1 MTRVAI
7 VDDHAVLRAG
17 LSRFLTDHDDLR
29 VVACCA
35 SAREALEVVRDG
47 TVDVMVL
54 DISMPGQS
62 GIDALRAIRSRTSA
76 LAVLIYSSLPSEHYA
91 LPLLRHGADGYL
103 NKGCEPD
110 EVVAAIRHLAGGKR
124 YVNAEQ
130 AEQLAA
136 DHIRGDPGPLH
147 AQLNAREFEIFLGL
161 ARGHSLT
168 DLSRG
173 MALSI
178 KSVST
183 YRMRVLEKLGLQ
195 TNSQL
200 TYYAVKNRLL
210 D

>member
-17 LSRFLTDHDDLR
+17 LRRFLNDHDDFR

-35 SAREALEVVRDG
+35 SAREALELLREDA
-47 TVDVMVL
+47 VDVLVL
-54 DISMPGQS
+54 DVAMPGQS
-62 GIDALRAIRSRTSA
+62 GIDALRAIRSRSPT
-76 LAVLIYSSLPSEHYA
+76 LPVLIYSALPSEHYA
-91 LPLLRHGADGYL
+91 LPLLRLGADGYL
-103 NKGCEPD
+103 NKGCEPQ
-110 EVVAAIRHLAGGKR
+110 EVVAAIRHLACGKR
-124 YVNAEQ
+124 YVNGDQ

-136 DHIRGDPGPLH
+136 DLGSGDPGPLH
-147 AQLNAREFEIFLGL
+147 SQLNAREFEIFLGL
-161 ARGHSLT
+161 AKGQTLT
-168 DLSRG
+168 ELSRS
-173 MALSI
+173 MALSV

-183 YRMRVLEKLGLQ
+183 YRMRVLEKLGLL

>member
-17 LSRFLTDHDDLR
+17 LGRYLSDHGDLR

-35 SAREALEVVRDG
+35 SAREALDSVRDDAL
-47 TVDVMVL
+47 DVLVL
-54 DISMPGQS
+54 DIAMPGQS
-62 GIDALRAIRSRTSA
+62 GIDALRAIRSRSPT
-76 LAVLIYSSLPSEHYA
+76 LAVLVYSSFPSEHYA

-103 NKGCEPD
+103 NKGCEPE

-124 YVNAEQ
+124 YVTAEQ

-136 DHIRGDPGPLH
+136 DLSSGQSGPLH
-147 AQLNAREFEIFLGL
+147 SQLNAREFEIFLGL
-161 ARGHSLT
+161 ANGQSLPELGRSMS
-168 DLSRG
+168 LSV
-173 MALSI
+173 

-183 YRMRVLEKLGLQ
+183 YRMRVLEKLGLL

-200 TYYAVKNRLL
+200 TYYAVKNGLV

>member
-17 LSRFLTDHDDLR
+17 LHRYLSDHDDLR

-35 SAREALEVVRDG
+35 SAREALDKVRG
-47 TVDVMVL
+47 EALDVMVL
-54 DISMPGQS
+54 DIAMPGQS
-62 GIDALRAIRSRTSA
+62 GIDVLRAIRLRESSPS
-76 LAVLIYSSLPSEHYA
+76 VLIYSSYPSEQYA
-91 LPLLRHGADGYL
+91 LQLLRHGADGYL

-110 EVVAAIRHLAGGKR
+110 EVVAAIRYVASGKR
-124 YVNAEQ
+124 YVTAEQ

-136 DHIRGDPGPLH
+136 DLSSGQAGPLH
-147 AQLNAREFEIFLGL
+147 SQLNPREFAIFLGL
-161 ARGHSLT
+161 ARGRSLAELANS
-168 DLSRG
+168 LS
-173 MALSI
+173 LSL

-183 YRMRVLEKLGLQ
+183 YRMRVLEKLALR

>member
-17 LSRFLTDHDDLR
+17 LQRYLNEHEDLR

-35 SAREALEVVRDG
+35 SAREALDKVREEVL
-47 TVDVMVL
+47 DVMVL
-54 DISMPGQS
+54 DIAMPGQS
-62 GIDALRAIRSRTSA
+62 GIDVLRAIRSRVPSPS
-76 LAVLIYSSLPSEHYA
+76 VLIYSSYPSEHYA

-110 EVVAAIRHLAGGKR
+110 EVVAAIRHVASGKR
-124 YVNAEQ
+124 YVTAEQ

-136 DHIRGDPGPLH
+136 DLNSGHVGPPH
-147 AQLNAREFEIFLGL
+147 SQLTAREFAIFLGL
-161 ARGHSLT
+161 ARGHSLAELGRN
-168 DLSRG
+168 LS
-173 MALSI
+173 LSL

-183 YRMRVLEKLGLQ
+183 YRMRVLEKMALR